1 MMPLLICDQRLAD
14 ELIAQRQAFGG
25 DRFDEVW
32 DGVYVMSPAPNIEH
46 QNLATKI
53 GGIIMSRVDWN
64 DQGLT
69 LVGANVSDHEDDW
82 TKNYRVPDVLVFKK
96 NTLAINKETHW
107 LGGPDLAIEI
117 VSKGDKTLE
126 KLDFYASV
134 GTEELLVVDRH
145 PWELTMYR
153 RTSAS
158 EMKIAST
165 SNLMNSNSMAST
177 IFPLQFRL
185 SSMTTSL
192 EILDETGKLIRAI
205 PIQVK

>member
-1 MMPLLICDQRLAD
+1 
-14 ELIAQRQAFGG
+14 
-25 DRFDEVW
+25 
-32 DGVYVMSPAPNIEH
+32 
-46 QNLATKI
+46 
-53 GGIIMSRVDWN
+53 MSRVDWN